1 MRYFRA
7 VVIPAGDGIHP
18 IDAAFARD
26 PEVTRELL
34 HNVNLLGD
42 GTAMT
47 MYRLSG
53 SVERI
58 HDICD
63 SPDVH
68 EYHLAEGPDH
78 VTLYAHFEPT
88 ETVARLLSLFQHHR
102 LILDT
107 PIEYTDRGGLRVL
120 VIGTEETIRE
130 ILPKVPDDISLK
142 LERLGDYEPEAERLY
157 SQLTP
162 RQQETLQAALRVGY
176 YQVPRE
182 ATHEDVAAELDLS
195 GGTVGEHLRK
205 IEATVFSAIT
215 PR

>member
-7 VVIPAGDGIHP
+7 VVIPEDEGLHP
-18 IDAAFARD
+18 IDRAFARAPD
-26 PEVTRELL
+26 VTRELL
-34 HNVNLLGD
+34 HNVNLLED

-47 MYRLSG
+47 MYQLSG
-53 SVERI
+53 DVDRI
-58 HDICD
+58 REICD
-63 SPDVH
+63 SPDVY
-68 EYHLAEGPDH
+68 EYHLAEGSDH

-88 ETVARLLSLFQHHR
+88 ETIVRLLSLFQHHQ

-107 PIEYTDRGGLRVL
+107 PLEYTGRGGLRVL
-120 VIGTEETIRE
+120 VIGTEETIRS
-130 ILPKVPDDISLK
+130 ILPEIPDEVTLK
-142 LERLGDYEPEAERLY
+142 LERLGDYEPEADRLY
-157 SQLTP
+157 SMLTP

-182 ATHEDVAAELDLS
+182 ATHEDIARELDLT

-205 IEATVFSAIT
+205 IEATVLAAIA